1 MMTEKQKPITENNVK
16 KLFANFTAQFKEE
29 MISLLDELVSKK
41 VENLWQ
47 EKLQE
52 IKVQELEIEEIQK
65 SQTFI
70 SDEMDEL
77 KKKLNHAMTT
87 LKEKDQ
93 QIEDMK
99 KTIDCYQKKQGEI
112 EIT

>member
-1 MMTEKQKPITENNVK
+1 
-16 KLFANFTAQFKEE
+16 

-52 IKVQELEIEEIQK
+52 IKVQELKTEEIQI

-70 SDEMDEL
+70 SDGLDEL
-77 KKKLNHAMTT
+77 KKKLNHATTT

-99 KTIDCYQKKQGEI
+99 RTINCCQKNKEKLKI
-112 EIT
+112 V

>member
-1 MMTEKQKPITENNVK
+1 MMTEKQKSITENSMK
-16 KLFANFTAQFKEE
+16 KLFANFRTQFIE

-52 IKVQELEIEEIQK
+52 IKVRELEIEEIQK

-70 SDEMDEL
+70 SDELDEL
-77 KKKLNHAMTT
+77 KKKLNHATAT
-87 LKEKDQ
+87 
-93 QIEDMK
+93 
-99 KTIDCYQKKQGEI
+99 
-112 EIT
+112 